1 LPIGPNASRGALQ
14 VSGCAGLVLLY
25 FFGSLQTPRFGPHV
39 VSLAPGVHCTDF
51 IPNAAEEQTMKV
63 GILTGGGDCPGLNAV
78 IRAVVRKGVFHYE
91 DEFVGFLEGWR
102 GLIEDKSM
110 PLNLNA
116 VGGILPRGGTI
127 LRTSRTNPSKRP
139 DGLDR
144 CIATLQNHKIDALV
158 AIGGDDTLSVAQ
170 KLHEKGVK
178 VVGVPKTIDND
189 LSGTDY
195 TFGFDTACNIV
206 CEAIDR
212 LHTTAEA
219 HNRVMVVEVMGRDAG
234 WIAMYSGIAGGADV
248 ILIPERPF
256 DIDNVAESLRQRHE
270 RGRYFSI
277 VVVAEGAKFSSKNAD
292 GDAGQ
297 DMGKDEFGHA
307 KLGGV
312 ANVLSKEIEKRTGY
326 ETRAVVLGHIQRGGS
341 PSAFDRVLATRYGL
355 GAIDMVHRGDFGSM
369 AALRA
374 NKIISITLKE
384 AISKNRTV
392 DPETIQMMDGL
403 FQETSVKETANS

>member
-1 LPIGPNASRGALQ
+1 MRIG
-14 VSGCAGLVLLY
+14 
-25 FFGSLQTPRFGPHV
+25 
-39 VSLAPGVHCTDF
+39 
-51 IPNAAEEQTMKV
+51 M
-63 GILTGGGDCPGLNAV
+63 LTGGGDCPGLNAV
-78 IRAVVRKGVFHYE
+78 IRAVVRKGIFHYR
-91 DEFVGFLEGWR
+91 DEFLGFMEGWR
-102 GLIEDKSM
+102 GVIEDKSI
-110 PLNLNA
+110 PLNLDS

-139 DGLDR
+139 DGIDR
-144 CIATLQNHKIDALV
+144 CIATIDKHKIDALV

-170 KLHEKGVK
+170 KLHEKGLH

-189 LSGTDY
+189 LGGTDY
-195 TFGFDTACNIV
+195 TFGFDTACNVV

-234 WIAMYSGIAGGADV
+234 WIALYSGIAGGADV

-256 DIDNVAESLRQRHE
+256 DVDKVAESIRQRHE

-277 VVVAEGAKFSSKNAD
+277 VVVAEGAKFSSNT
-292 GDAGQ
+292 GAGAPVLQ

-307 KLGGV
+307 KLGGI
-312 ANVLSKEIEKRTGY
+312 ANVLAREIENRTGF

-355 GAIDMVHRGDFGSM
+355 GAIDMVHRGEFGCM
-369 AALRA
+369 AALRS
-374 NKIISITLKE
+374 NKIVSISLKE
-384 AISKNRTV
+384 AISKNRVV
-392 DPETIQMMDGL
+392 DNEMIQIVDGL
-403 FQETSVKETANS
+403 FEEISVKEAAK